1 MITTKGAIGC
11 IRSFYRTQPCSGAP
25 RRRRR
30 RPCSAAWAA
39 SGAFIQK
46 GRASCV
52 RGERTAKLGIVL
64 SGRVLIQSGD
74 LWGNTTVLDNVL
86 PGQIFAETYACT
98 GEVLLVDA
106 AAAEDTTVLFLDV
119 SRVLQLCPDACA
131 HHRRLV
137 ANLLHLSAQKNL
149 NLSRKI
155 LHTSAKSIRG
165 AAAVLFFRPFPALRQ
180 PRFHHPLQPPAA
192 GGLPQCGPQRP
203 VPRTEQNAEGG
214 PAAHRAQPR
223 HAVAR
228 RSFLTRPLPFSRP
241 AGPASAGA
249 AVFLFLSGRR
259 LYFPTKYP
267 PLNVYT
273 GLKKED
279 KP

>member
-1 MITTKGAIGC
+1 MHPLILSNTALFRGAAPEETEAMRRCLGSERRVYPKGARIL
-11 IRSFYRTQPCSGAP
+11 
-25 RRRRR
+25 
-30 RPCSAAWAA
+30 
-39 SGAFIQK
+39 
-46 GRASCV
+46 RA
-52 RGERTAKLGIVL
+52 GERTAKLGIVL

-165 AAAVLFFRPFPALRQ
+165 RLLSYFSDLSLRCGSRAFTIPFNRQ
-180 PRFHHPLQPPAA
+180 QLAD
-192 GGLPQCGPQRP
+192 
-203 VPRTEQNAEGG
+203 
-214 PAAHRAQPR
+214 
-223 HAVAR
+223 
-228 RSFLTRPLPFSRP
+228 
-241 AGPASAGA
+241 
-249 AVFLFLSGRR
+249 
-259 LYFPTKYP
+259 Y
-267 PLNVYT
+267 LNVDRSALSHELSKMQKE
-273 GLKKED
+273 GLLRIERSRVTLLHGD
-279 KP
+279 LS